1 VSFRSFAGILTICI
15 CSQMLFG
22 AAKAAEEDDSD
33 DSRQLI
39 LAHYMP
45 WYEAKPVS
53 PSWGWHWTM
62 NAFDPDKE
70 VNGRRQIASQFYPLI
85 GPYDSGDPHVLECQ
99 LLQMKLAGIDGV
111 IVDWY
116 GLTKFRDYPIL
127 HRNTQRLVEQATR
140 LGMKFAICYED
151 QTIPA
156 LVEAGQ
162 LSDDRHIEHAMGEI
176 QWLAKN
182 WYPLRGYVRLD
193 GRPIL
198 LSFGHNGLTDEEWTR
213 CLADLESP
221 VAYFSEHYR
230 RSAAIGAFDW
240 PIPQE
245 GLRGI
250 ERFRESSKEWPTSI
264 PVAFPRF
271 VDIYAEAKVHKSW
284 GRIEDDDGKTFKRSM
299 DAALSSRAGII
310 QIATWN
316 DWGEGTVIEPS
327 LEFGYRDL
335 EVMQQLRRKF
345 VDARFPATADDLR
358 LPMKL
363 LTLRRHSPEK
373 AKQVG
378 QIVDL
383 IATGNLEEARSGL
396 RAIDGDQ

>member
-1 VSFRSFAGILTICI
+1 
-15 CSQMLFG
+15 M
-22 AAKAAEEDDSD
+22 
-33 DSRQLI
+33 
-39 LAHYMP
+39 
-45 WYEAKPVS
+45 
-53 PSWGWHWTM
+53 
-62 NAFDPDKE
+62 
-70 VNGRRQIASQFYPLI
+70 
-85 GPYDSGDPHVLECQ
+85 
-99 LLQMKLAGIDGV
+99 
-111 IVDWY
+111 
-116 GLTKFRDYPIL
+116 
-127 HRNTQRLVEQATR
+127 
-140 LGMKFAICYED
+140 
-151 QTIPA
+151 
-156 LVEAGQ
+156 
-162 LSDDRHIEHAMGEI
+162 
-176 QWLAKN
+176 
-182 WYPLRGYVRLD
+182 
-193 GRPIL
+193 
-198 LSFGHNGLTDEEWTR
+198 
-213 CLADLESP
+213 ESP